1 MITNTIANFL
11 GLFLSLLLSF
21 VFAPIF
27 LYYLGDDQYGLIGIF
42 LLFQITFAVLD
53 VGLSPTLARQISHAR
68 GLQKDFYQVLKLL
81 KSFEVIFLSFA
92 FLTLLV
98 FLLAREMIIY
108 FIQER
113 SSLDDLLIS
122 ECVVILGF
130 LISVR
135 WFFSLYRSGLVGFE
149 DQVWLNVTISVT
161 NTSRY
166 LLILGLLLITDID
179 VTYFFALQL
188 FFTIVDVVLLRRR
201 LYLNLSVKNPMPPLI
216 YFDFH
221 AVRKVLPFTLSVAV
235 SAILW
240 MAVNDLHKTA
250 LAIELTLKEY
260 GYFTITTMLSG
271 AIILIAQPV
280 SQSLIPRLTVLK
292 SKRSDCELMNVYTQS
307 SQFIVA
313 LSFSIMTIF
322 WFYAEDI
329 LTIWTQNEELA
340 TWGVEPLRWFSL
352 GNCFLCLSAFP
363 YYLQV
368 ATGKLNLH
376 LYGQLF
382 ATCLQVPI
390 IYFATI
396 SYGAVGA
403 GIAWAVFRSVWFF
416 TWVAFIHTKFLPDFH
431 TYWLFLK
438 ISPIIVTIVLIST
451 SCFTIMQQFAI
462 DNSFI
467 IILLYIGIFLLTFIL
482 GSLWIDGIRAKIT
495 EQLNYQKNTR

>member
-42 LLFQITFAVLD
+42 LLIQITFAVLD
-53 VGLSPTLARQISHAR
+53 VGLSPTLARQISQTR
-68 GLQKDFYQVLKLL
+68 GLQKDFYRVLKLL
-81 KSFEVIFLSFA
+81 KSFEVIFLIFA

-98 FLLAREMIIY
+98 FLLAKEKIIY
-108 FIQER
+108 FVQER
-113 SSLDDLLIS
+113 SSLDELIIS
-122 ECVVILGF
+122 ECVVILGL

-135 WFFSLYRSGLVGFE
+135 WFFSLYRSGLVGCE
-149 DQVWLNVTISVT
+149 DQVWLNVIIALT
-161 NTSRY
+161 NTLRY
-166 LLILGLLLITDID
+166 FLIFGLLLTIYID
-179 VTYFFALQL
+179 VMYFFALQL
-188 FFTIVDVVLLRRR
+188 FFTIVDVILLRRR
-201 LYLNLSVKNPMPPLI
+201 LYINLRIKNQMPPLL

-221 AVRKVLPFTLSVAV
+221 LVKKVLPFTLSVAV

-240 MAVNDLHKTA
+240 IAVNDLYKTA
-250 LAIELTLKEY
+250 LAMELTLKEY

-292 SKRSDCELMNVYTQS
+292 SKRSECELMNVYTQS

-313 LSFSIMTIF
+313 LSFSIMTVF
-322 WFYAEDI
+322 WFYSEDI
-329 LTIWTQNEELA
+329 LTIWTQNNELA
-340 TWGVEPLRWFSL
+340 TWGAEPLRWFSL

-382 ATCLQVPI
+382 ATCIQVPI

-403 GIAWAVFRSVWFF
+403 GIAWAAFRSAWFF
-416 TWVAFIHTKFLPDFH
+416 TWVAFIHSKFLPDFH
-431 TYWLFLK
+431 NHWLFLK
-438 ISPIIVTIVLIST
+438 IIPIIVTVVLVST
-451 SCFTIMQQFAI
+451 SCFTITQQFEI
-462 DNSFI
+462 DDSFI
-467 IILLYIGIFLLTFIL
+467 ITLLYIGIFLLTFTL

-495 EQLNYQKNTR
+495 EQLNYQKNIR